1 LWIIASPTLPLL
13 TELFLPPEGSQI
25 LLGLTTGK
33 LTLGLIEMHPAV
45 QLDRHMYDKGCEPT
59 VFGNHFRMLTSWP
72 CRKRSGHRI
81 TLVSSMAVECERTI
95 YLLVL
100 QSSSQRRRR

>member
-1 LWIIASPTLPLL
+1 
-13 TELFLPPEGSQI
+13 
-25 LLGLTTGK
+25 LGLTTGK

-59 VFGNHFRMLTSWP
+59 VFGNHFRMFTSWP
-72 CRKRSGHRI
+72 CRKRIGRGSLSDLCRSGHRI